1 MSGIF
6 EKVQKSG
13 NKSGNSILKAFS
25 GSRLDVKGGE
35 KVSNSQIKIFYS
47 WQSDLPGSETR
58 NIIQDAIK
66 DAVKLLRDTVDIEA
80 DRDTKGEY
88 GAPDIAQTIFSKID
102 ECDIFIADVSAVCR
116 YETTDKDGNK
126 KVKYMPNPNVML
138 ELGYATHVVGWENV
152 ICVLNADYGAPEDM
166 PFDIASR
173 RLTPFSTKDGNSKGE
188 IKRYIKGVIQDT
200 VENLLEN
207 GKRVKTGF
215 SDLRMGCFVDGTI
228 SKLVYPIE
236 ISKSGAFVKH
246 REQII
251 EECLKLI
258 EQIRNINITEPS
270 ELLSKVEKNNSDEE
284 KATTETSI
292 IRKDGSVLTPIK
304 NSLALN
310 LFKLQRVFIKDDD
323 KASIISLCK
332 DYLNVD
338 ISDEIEFFNIG
349 NLERKHDV
357 LQSYTY
363 EGTKEEELKY
373 DKIME
378 LEYKLHRIQMMDW
391 YVTTF
396 DGTLFIPLAIENA
409 STVYDENVDIHIKIK
424 ENDVDVICPSRKLIN
439 LDMQGLEGLIFEEG
453 IIKELLLMPET
464 SDISYDSDMTYSI
477 ADSLAENQASIRAYF
492 SAGGINGNPR
502 YDEEDYE
509 REISKYVAMPI
520 ANSKSEFE
528 FTISSLRPKENKWL
542 GPALLI
548 RPLKDSFD
556 IEYSIKSK
564 NSNGNLS
571 GIIKYNN

>member
-1 MSGIF
+1 M
-6 EKVQKSG
+6 
-13 NKSGNSILKAFS
+13 
-25 GSRLDVKGGE
+25 
-35 KVSNSQIKIFYS
+35 SNSQITIFYS

-88 GAPDIAQTIFSKID
+88 GSPDIAQTIFSKID
-102 ECDIFIADVSAVCR
+102 DCDIFIADVSAVCQ

-138 ELGYATHVVGWENV
+138 ELGYATHGVGWENV

-173 RLTPFSTKDGNSKGE
+173 RLTPFSTKDGKSKGE

-207 GKRVKTGF
+207 GKRVKIGF
-215 SDLRMGCFVDGTI
+215 SNLHMGCFVEGTI
-228 SKLVYPIE
+228 SKFLYPIE
-236 ISKSGAFVKH
+236 ISKSVAFVKH

-251 EECLKLI
+251 EECLQLI
-258 EQIRNINITEPS
+258 EQIKSIEITDPS
-270 ELLSKVEKNNSDEE
+270 ELLSEAEGKNTNAEKDIE
-284 KATTETSI
+284 ETSI

-304 NSLALN
+304 NSLTLN
-310 LFKLQRVFIKDDD
+310 FFKLQRVIIKDDD
-323 KASIISLCK
+323 KKSIINLCK
-332 DYLNVD
+332 DYLGIE

-349 NLERKHDV
+349 NLERKND
-357 LQSYTY
+357 LLSSYTY
-363 EGTKEEELKY
+363 EGTEEEELKY

-396 DGTLFIPLAIENA
+396 DGMLFIPLAIENA
-409 STVYDENVDIHIKIK
+409 STVYDEDIDIHIKIQ
-424 ENDVDVICPSRKLIN
+424 ENDAEIIYPSKKLIN
-439 LDMQGLEGLIFEEG
+439 PDMQGLEGLIFEEG
-453 IIKELLLMPET
+453 IIKELLLMFES
-464 SDISYDSDMTYSI
+464 SDISYDSDISYSI

-492 SAGGINGNPR
+492 NASGINGNPK

-509 REISKYVAMPI
+509 REISKYI
-520 ANSKSEFE
+520 AIPNSGSKSEFE
-528 FTISSLRPKENKWL
+528 FTINSLRPKEKKWL

-548 RPLKDSFD
+548 KPLKDNFD

-564 NSNGNLS
+564 HSDGNLS
-571 GIIKYNN
+571 GVVKFNQ

>member
-1 MSGIF
+1 M
-6 EKVQKSG
+6 
-13 NKSGNSILKAFS
+13 
-25 GSRLDVKGGE
+25 
-35 KVSNSQIKIFYS
+35 SNSQITIFYS

-88 GAPDIAQTIFSKID
+88 GSPDIAQTIFSKID
-102 ECDIFIADVSAVCR
+102 DCDIFIADVSAVCQ

-152 ICVLNADYGAPEDM
+152 ICVLNADYGAPEEM

-173 RLTPFSTKDGNSKGE
+173 RLTPFSTKDGKSKGE

-207 GKRVKTGF
+207 GKRVKIGF
-215 SDLRMGCFVDGTI
+215 SDLHMGCFVEGTI
-228 SKLVYPIE
+228 SKFLYPIE
-236 ISKSGAFVKH
+236 ISKSVAFVKH

-251 EECLKLI
+251 EECLQLI
-258 EQIRNINITEPS
+258 EQIKSIKITDPS
-270 ELLSKVEKNNSDEE
+270 ELLSEAEGKNTNAEKDIE
-284 KATTETSI
+284 ETSI

-304 NSLALN
+304 NSLTLN
-310 LFKLQRVFIKDDD
+310 FFKLQRVIIKDDD
-323 KASIISLCK
+323 KKSIINLCK
-332 DYLNVD
+332 DYLGIE

-349 NLERKHDV
+349 NLERKND
-357 LQSYTY
+357 LLSSYY
-363 EGTKEEELKY
+363 EGTEEEELKY

-396 DGTLFIPLAIENA
+396 DGMLFIPLAIENA
-409 STVYDENVDIHIKIK
+409 STVYDEDIDIHIKIQ
-424 ENDVDVICPSRKLIN
+424 ENDAEIIYPSKKLIN
-439 LDMQGLEGLIFEEG
+439 PDMQGLEGLIFEEG
-453 IIKELLLMPET
+453 IIKDLLLMFES
-464 SDISYDSDMTYSI
+464 SDISYDSDISYSI

-492 SAGGINGNPR
+492 NASGINGNPK
-502 YDEEDYE
+502 YSEEDYE
-509 REISKYVAMPI
+509 REISKYI
-520 ANSKSEFE
+520 AIPNPGSKSEFE
-528 FTISSLRPKENKWL
+528 FTISSLRPKEKKWL

-548 RPLKDSFD
+548 KPLKDNFD

-564 NSNGNLS
+564 HSDGNLS
-571 GIIKYNN
+571 GVVKFNQ

>member
-1 MSGIF
+1 
-6 EKVQKSG
+6 
-13 NKSGNSILKAFS
+13 
-25 GSRLDVKGGE
+25 
-35 KVSNSQIKIFYS
+35 VSNSQITIFYS
-47 WQSDLPGSETR
+47 WQSDLSGSETR

-88 GAPDIAQTIFSKID
+88 GSPDIAQTIFSKID
-102 ECDIFIADVSAVCR
+102 DCDIFIADVSAVCQ

-173 RLTPFSTKDGNSKGE
+173 RLTPFSTKDGKSKGE

-215 SDLRMGCFVDGTI
+215 SDLRMGCYVDGTI
-228 SKLVYPIE
+228 SKFLYPIE
-236 ISKSGAFVKH
+236 ISKSAAFVKH

-251 EECLKLI
+251 EECLQLI
-258 EQIRNINITEPS
+258 EQIKSIKITEPS
-270 ELLSKVEKNNSDEE
+270 ELLSEAEGKNTNVEKDVE
-284 KATTETSI
+284 ETSI

-304 NSLALN
+304 NSLTLT
-310 LFKLQRVFIKDDD
+310 LFKLQKVTIKDDD
-323 KASIISLCK
+323 KKSIITLCK
-332 DYLNVD
+332 DYLGID

-349 NLERKHDV
+349 NLERKND
-357 LQSYTY
+357 LLLSYTY
-363 EGTKEEELKY
+363 EGTEEEELKY

-378 LEYKLHRIQMMDW
+378 FEYKLHRIQMMDW

-396 DGTLFIPLAIENA
+396 DGMLFIPLAIENA
-409 STVYDENVDIHIKIK
+409 STVYDEDIDIHIIIQ
-424 ENDVDVICPSRKLIN
+424 ENDAEIIYPSKKLIN
-439 LDMQGLEGLIFEEG
+439 PDMQGSEGVIFEEG
-453 IIKELLLMPET
+453 ILRELLLMVET
-464 SDISYDSDMTYSI
+464 SDISYDSDISYSI
-477 ADSLAENQASIRAYF
+477 ADSLVGNQKSIGAYF
-492 SAGGINGNPR
+492 DTGGINGNPR

-509 REISKYVAMPI
+509 REISKYIAMP
-520 ANSKSEFE
+520 NSDSKSEFE
-528 FTISSLRPKENKWL
+528 FTISSLRPKEKKWL

-548 RPLKDSFD
+548 KPLKDSFD
-556 IEYSIKSK
+556 IKYSIKSK
-564 NSNGNLS
+564 HSDGNLS
-571 GIIKYNN
+571 GIVEFNQ

>member
-1 MSGIF
+1 M
-6 EKVQKSG
+6 
-13 NKSGNSILKAFS
+13 
-25 GSRLDVKGGE
+25 
-35 KVSNSQIKIFYS
+35 SNSQITIFYS
-47 WQSDLPGSETR
+47 WQSDLSGSETR

-88 GAPDIAQTIFSKID
+88 GSPDIAQTIFSKID
-102 ECDIFIADVSAVCR
+102 DCDIFVADVSAVCQ

-173 RLTPFSTKDGNSKGE
+173 RLTPFSTKDGKSKGE

-215 SDLRMGCFVDGTI
+215 SDLRMGCYVDGTI
-228 SKLVYPIE
+228 SKFLYPIE
-236 ISKSGAFVKH
+236 ISKSAAFVKH

-251 EECLKLI
+251 EGCLQLI
-258 EQIRNINITEPS
+258 EQIKSIKITEPS
-270 ELLSKVEKNNSDEE
+270 ELLSEAEGKNTNVEKDVE
-284 KATTETSI
+284 ETSI

-304 NSLALN
+304 NSLTLN
-310 LFKLQRVFIKDDD
+310 LFKLQKVTIKDDD
-323 KASIISLCK
+323 KKSIITLCK
-332 DYLNVD
+332 DYLGID

-349 NLERKHDV
+349 NLERKND
-357 LQSYTY
+357 LLLSYTY
-363 EGTKEEELKY
+363 EGTEEEELEY

-378 LEYKLHRIQMMDW
+378 FEYKLHRIQMMDW

-396 DGTLFIPLAIENA
+396 DGMLFIPLAIENA
-409 STVYDENVDIHIKIK
+409 STVYDEDIDIHIIIQ
-424 ENDVDVICPSRKLIN
+424 ENDAEIIYPSKKLIN
-439 LDMQGLEGLIFEEG
+439 PDMQGSEGVIFEEG
-453 IIKELLLMPET
+453 ILKELLLMVET
-464 SDISYDSDMTYSI
+464 SDISYDGDISYSI
-477 ADSLAENQASIRAYF
+477 ADSLVGNQKSIGAYF
-492 SAGGINGNPR
+492 DTGGINGNPR

-509 REISKYVAMPI
+509 REISKYIAMP
-520 ANSKSEFE
+520 NSDSKSEFE
-528 FTISSLRPKENKWL
+528 FTISSLRPKEKKWL

-548 RPLKDSFD
+548 KPLKDSFD
-556 IEYSIKSK
+556 IKYSIKSK
-564 NSNGNLS
+564 HSDGNLS
-571 GIIKYNN
+571 GIVEFNQ

>member
-1 MSGIF
+1 M
-6 EKVQKSG
+6 
-13 NKSGNSILKAFS
+13 
-25 GSRLDVKGGE
+25 
-35 KVSNSQIKIFYS
+35 SNSQITIFYS
-47 WQSDLPGSETR
+47 WQSDLSGSETR

-88 GAPDIAQTIFSKID
+88 GSPDIAQTIFSKID
-102 ECDIFIADVSAVCR
+102 DCDIFIADVSAVCQ

-173 RLTPFSTKDGNSKGE
+173 RLTPFSTKDGKSKGE

-215 SDLRMGCFVDGTI
+215 SDLRMGCYVDGTI
-228 SKLVYPIE
+228 SKFLYPIE
-236 ISKSGAFVKH
+236 ISKSAAFVKH

-251 EECLKLI
+251 EECLQLI
-258 EQIRNINITEPS
+258 EQIKSIKITEPS
-270 ELLSKVEKNNSDEE
+270 ELLSEAEGKNTNVEKDVE
-284 KATTETSI
+284 ETSI

-304 NSLALN
+304 NSLTLT
-310 LFKLQRVFIKDDD
+310 LFKLQKVTIKDDD
-323 KASIISLCK
+323 KKSIITLCK
-332 DYLNVD
+332 DYLGID

-349 NLERKHDV
+349 NLERKND
-357 LQSYTY
+357 LLLSYTY
-363 EGTKEEELKY
+363 EGTEEEELKY

-378 LEYKLHRIQMMDW
+378 FEYKLHRIQMMDW

-396 DGTLFIPLAIENA
+396 DGMLFIPLAIENA
-409 STVYDENVDIHIKIK
+409 STVYDEDIDIHIIIQ
-424 ENDVDVICPSRKLIN
+424 ENDAEIIYPSKKLIN
-439 LDMQGLEGLIFEEG
+439 PDMQGSEGVIFEEG
-453 IIKELLLMPET
+453 ILRELLLMVET
-464 SDISYDSDMTYSI
+464 SDISYDSDISYSI
-477 ADSLAENQASIRAYF
+477 ADSLVGNQKSIGAYF
-492 SAGGINGNPR
+492 DTGGINGNPR

-509 REISKYVAMPI
+509 REISKYIAMP
-520 ANSKSEFE
+520 NSDSKSEFE
-528 FTISSLRPKENKWL
+528 FTISSLRPKEKKWL

-548 RPLKDSFD
+548 KPLKDSFD
-556 IEYSIKSK
+556 IKYSIKSK
-564 NSNGNLS
+564 HSDGNLS
-571 GIIKYNN
+571 GIVEFNQ

>member
-1 MSGIF
+1 M
-6 EKVQKSG
+6 
-13 NKSGNSILKAFS
+13 
-25 GSRLDVKGGE
+25 
-35 KVSNSQIKIFYS
+35 SNSQITIFYS
-47 WQSDLPGSETR
+47 WQSDLSGSETR

-88 GAPDIAQTIFSKID
+88 GSPDIAQTIFSKID
-102 ECDIFIADVSAVCR
+102 DCDIFIADVSAVCQ

-173 RLTPFSTKDGNSKGE
+173 RLTPFSTKDGKSKGE

-215 SDLRMGCFVDGTI
+215 SDLRMGCYVDGTI
-228 SKLVYPIE
+228 SKFLYPIE
-236 ISKSGAFVKH
+236 ISKSAAFVKH

-251 EECLKLI
+251 EGCLQLI
-258 EQIRNINITEPS
+258 EQIKSIKITEPS
-270 ELLSKVEKNNSDEE
+270 ELLSEAEGKNTNVEKDVE
-284 KATTETSI
+284 ETSI

-304 NSLALN
+304 NSLTLH
-310 LFKLQRVFIKDDD
+310 LFKLQKVTIKDDD
-323 KASIISLCK
+323 KKSIITLCK
-332 DYLNVD
+332 DYLGID

-349 NLERKHDV
+349 NLERRND
-357 LQSYTY
+357 LLLSYTY
-363 EGTKEEELKY
+363 EGTEEEELKY

-378 LEYKLHRIQMMDW
+378 FEYKLHRIQMMDW

-396 DGTLFIPLAIENA
+396 DGMLFIPLAIENA
-409 STVYDENVDIHIKIK
+409 STVYDEDIDIHIIIQ
-424 ENDVDVICPSRKLIN
+424 ENDAEIIYPSKKLIN
-439 LDMQGLEGLIFEEG
+439 PDMQGSEGVIFEEG
-453 IIKELLLMPET
+453 ILRELLLMVET
-464 SDISYDSDMTYSI
+464 SDISYDSDISYSI
-477 ADSLAENQASIRAYF
+477 ADSLVGNQKSIGAYF
-492 SAGGINGNPR
+492 DTGGINGNPR

-509 REISKYVAMPI
+509 REISKYIAMP
-520 ANSKSEFE
+520 NSDSKSEFE
-528 FTISSLRPKENKWL
+528 FTISSLRPKEKKWL

-548 RPLKDSFD
+548 KPLKDSFD
-556 IEYSIKSK
+556 IKYSIKSK
-564 NSNGNLS
+564 HSDGNLS
-571 GIIKYNN
+571 GIVEFNQ

>member
-1 MSGIF
+1 M
-6 EKVQKSG
+6 
-13 NKSGNSILKAFS
+13 
-25 GSRLDVKGGE
+25 
-35 KVSNSQIKIFYS
+35 SNSQITIFYS
-47 WQSDLPGSETR
+47 WQSDLSGSETR

-88 GAPDIAQTIFSKID
+88 GSPDIAQTIFSKID
-102 ECDIFIADVSAVCR
+102 DCDIFIADVSAVCQ

-173 RLTPFSTKDGNSKGE
+173 RLTPFSTKDGKSKGE

-215 SDLRMGCFVDGTI
+215 SDLRMGCYVDGTI
-228 SKLVYPIE
+228 SKFLYPIE
-236 ISKSGAFVKH
+236 ISKSAAFVKH

-251 EECLKLI
+251 EECLQLI
-258 EQIRNINITEPS
+258 EQIKSIKITEPS
-270 ELLSKVEKNNSDEE
+270 ELLSEAEGKNTNVEKDVE
-284 KATTETSI
+284 ETSI

-304 NSLALN
+304 NSLTLN
-310 LFKLQRVFIKDDD
+310 LFKLQKVTIKDDD
-323 KASIISLCK
+323 KKSIITLCK
-332 DYLNVD
+332 DYLGID

-349 NLERKHDV
+349 NLERKND
-357 LQSYTY
+357 LLLSYTY
-363 EGTKEEELKY
+363 EGTEEEELKY

-378 LEYKLHRIQMMDW
+378 FEYKLHRIQMMDW

-396 DGTLFIPLAIENA
+396 DGMLFIPLAIENA
-409 STVYDENVDIHIKIK
+409 STVYDEDIDIHIIIQ
-424 ENDVDVICPSRKLIN
+424 ENDAEIIYPSKKLIN
-439 LDMQGLEGLIFEEG
+439 PDMQGSEGVIFEEG
-453 IIKELLLMPET
+453 ILKELLLMVET
-464 SDISYDSDMTYSI
+464 SDISYDGDISYSI
-477 ADSLAENQASIRAYF
+477 ADSLVGNQKSIGAYF
-492 SAGGINGNPR
+492 DTGGINGNPR

-509 REISKYVAMPI
+509 REISKYIAMP
-520 ANSKSEFE
+520 NSDSKSEFE
-528 FTISSLRPKENKWL
+528 FTISSLRPKEKKWL

-548 RPLKDSFD
+548 KPLKDSFD
-556 IEYSIKSK
+556 IKYSIKSK
-564 NSNGNLS
+564 HSDGNLS
-571 GIIKYNN
+571 GIVEFNQ

>member
-1 MSGIF
+1 M
-6 EKVQKSG
+6 
-13 NKSGNSILKAFS
+13 
-25 GSRLDVKGGE
+25 
-35 KVSNSQIKIFYS
+35 SNSQITIFYS
-47 WQSDLPGSETR
+47 WQSDLSGSETR

-88 GAPDIAQTIFSKID
+88 GSPDIAQTIFSKID
-102 ECDIFIADVSAVCR
+102 DCDIFIADVSAVCQ

-173 RLTPFSTKDGNSKGE
+173 RLTPFSTKDGKSKGE

-215 SDLRMGCFVDGTI
+215 SDLRMGCYVDGTI
-228 SKLVYPIE
+228 SKFLYPIE
-236 ISKSGAFVKH
+236 ISKSAAFVKH

-251 EECLKLI
+251 EECLQLI
-258 EQIRNINITEPS
+258 EQIKSIKITEPS
-270 ELLSKVEKNNSDEE
+270 ELLSEAEGKNTNVEKDVE
-284 KATTETSI
+284 ETSI

-304 NSLALN
+304 NSLTLH
-310 LFKLQRVFIKDDD
+310 LFKLQKVTIKDDD
-323 KASIISLCK
+323 KKSIITLCK
-332 DYLNVD
+332 DYLGID

-349 NLERKHDV
+349 NLERRND
-357 LQSYTY
+357 LLLSYTY
-363 EGTKEEELKY
+363 EGTEEEELKY

-378 LEYKLHRIQMMDW
+378 FEYKLHRIQMMDW

-396 DGTLFIPLAIENA
+396 DGMLFIPLAIENA
-409 STVYDENVDIHIKIK
+409 STVYDEDIDIHIIIQ
-424 ENDVDVICPSRKLIN
+424 ENDAEIIYPSKKLIN
-439 LDMQGLEGLIFEEG
+439 PDMQGSEGVIFEEG
-453 IIKELLLMPET
+453 ILRELLLMVET
-464 SDISYDSDMTYSI
+464 SDISYDSDISYSI
-477 ADSLAENQASIRAYF
+477 ADSLVGNQKSIGAYF
-492 SAGGINGNPR
+492 DTGGINGNPR

-509 REISKYVAMPI
+509 REISKYIAMP
-520 ANSKSEFE
+520 NSDSKSEFE
-528 FTISSLRPKENKWL
+528 FTISSLRPKEKKWL

-548 RPLKDSFD
+548 KPLKDSFD
-556 IEYSIKSK
+556 IKYSIKSK
-564 NSNGNLS
+564 HSDGNLS
-571 GIIKYNN
+571 GIVEFNQ

>member
-1 MSGIF
+1 M
-6 EKVQKSG
+6 
-13 NKSGNSILKAFS
+13 
-25 GSRLDVKGGE
+25 
-35 KVSNSQIKIFYS
+35 SNSQITIFYS
-47 WQSDLPGSETR
+47 WQSDLSGSETR

-88 GAPDIAQTIFSKID
+88 GSPDIAQTIFSKID
-102 ECDIFIADVSAVCR
+102 DCDIFIADVSAVCQ

-173 RLTPFSTKDGNSKGE
+173 RLTPFSTKDGKSKGE

-215 SDLRMGCFVDGTI
+215 SDLRMGCYVDGTI
-228 SKLVYPIE
+228 SKFLYPIE
-236 ISKSGAFVKH
+236 ISKSAAFVKH

-251 EECLKLI
+251 EECLQLI
-258 EQIRNINITEPS
+258 EQIKSIKITEPS
-270 ELLSKVEKNNSDEE
+270 ELLSEAEGKNTNVEKDVEE
-284 KATTETSI
+284 ISI

-304 NSLALN
+304 NSLTLN
-310 LFKLQRVFIKDDD
+310 LFKLQKVTIKDDD
-323 KASIISLCK
+323 KKSIITLCK
-332 DYLNVD
+332 DYLGMD

-349 NLERKHDV
+349 NLERKND
-357 LQSYTY
+357 LLLSYTY
-363 EGTKEEELKY
+363 EGTEEEELKY

-378 LEYKLHRIQMMDW
+378 FEYKLHRIQMMDW

-396 DGTLFIPLAIENA
+396 DGMLFIPLAIENA
-409 STVYDENVDIHIKIK
+409 STVYDEDIDIHIIIQ
-424 ENDVDVICPSRKLIN
+424 ENDAEIIYPSKKLIN
-439 LDMQGLEGLIFEEG
+439 PDMQGSEGVIFEEG
-453 IIKELLLMPET
+453 ILRELLLMVET
-464 SDISYDSDMTYSI
+464 SDISYDSDISYSI
-477 ADSLAENQASIRAYF
+477 ADSLVGNQKSIGAYF
-492 SAGGINGNPR
+492 DTGGINGNPR

-509 REISKYVAMPI
+509 REISKYIAMP
-520 ANSKSEFE
+520 NSDSKSEFE
-528 FTISSLRPKENKWL
+528 FTISSLRPKEKKWL

-548 RPLKDSFD
+548 KPLKDSFD
-556 IEYSIKSK
+556 IKYSIKSK
-564 NSNGNLS
+564 HSDGNLS
-571 GIIKYNN
+571 GIVEFNQ

>member
-1 MSGIF
+1 M
-6 EKVQKSG
+6 
-13 NKSGNSILKAFS
+13 
-25 GSRLDVKGGE
+25 
-35 KVSNSQIKIFYS
+35 SNSQITIFYS
-47 WQSDLPGSETR
+47 WQSDLSGSETR

-88 GAPDIAQTIFSKID
+88 GSPDIAQTIFSKID
-102 ECDIFIADVSAVCR
+102 DCDIFIADVSAVCQ

-173 RLTPFSTKDGNSKGE
+173 RLTPFSTKDGKSKGE

-215 SDLRMGCFVDGTI
+215 SDLRMGCYVDGTI
-228 SKLVYPIE
+228 SKFLYPIE
-236 ISKSGAFVKH
+236 ISKSAAFVKH

-251 EECLKLI
+251 EECLQLI
-258 EQIRNINITEPS
+258 EQIKSIKITEPS
-270 ELLSKVEKNNSDEE
+270 ELLSEAEGKNTNVEKDVE
-284 KATTETSI
+284 ETSI

-304 NSLALN
+304 NSLTLN
-310 LFKLQRVFIKDDD
+310 LFKLQKVTIKDDD
-323 KASIISLCK
+323 KKSIITLCK
-332 DYLNVD
+332 DYLGID

-349 NLERKHDV
+349 NLERKND
-357 LQSYTY
+357 LLLSYTY
-363 EGTKEEELKY
+363 EGTEEEELKY

-378 LEYKLHRIQMMDW
+378 FEYKLHRIQMMDW

-396 DGTLFIPLAIENA
+396 DGMLFIPLAIENA
-409 STVYDENVDIHIKIK
+409 STVYDEDIDIHIIIQ
-424 ENDVDVICPSRKLIN
+424 ENDAEIIYPSKELIN
-439 LDMQGLEGLIFEEG
+439 PDMQGSEGVIFEEG
-453 IIKELLLMPET
+453 ILRELLLMVET
-464 SDISYDSDMTYSI
+464 SDISYDSDISYSI
-477 ADSLAENQASIRAYF
+477 ADSLVGNQKSIGAYF
-492 SAGGINGNPR
+492 DTGGINGNPR

-509 REISKYVAMPI
+509 REISKYIAMP
-520 ANSKSEFE
+520 NSDSKSEFE
-528 FTISSLRPKENKWL
+528 FTISSLRPKEKKWL

-548 RPLKDSFD
+548 KPLKDSFD
-556 IEYSIKSK
+556 IKYSIKSK
-564 NSNGNLS
+564 HSDGNLS
-571 GIIKYNN
+571 GIVEFNQ